1 MNGLLSRR
9 KALFGGA
16 AFLGA
21 GMLKGVPATSL
32 TPSINWMNSALADI
46 ARPDYIIRASSNE
59 NPYGPSPVAVKA
71 INDSLVDANKYM
83 NMTADLL
90 SLLSEQEQVAPE
102 SIAIGSGSGEILKV
116 GGLLASLQGKSVVCP
131 DPTFGGLISY
141 VEDMGT
147 ELIRVPVNSAMETD
161 LAAIKAAIRPDTGM
175 VYLCNPNNPIPNL
188 IEKNALR
195 EFVLEV
201 SQDRL
206 VFVDEAYHEFVD
218 DPAYESM
225 MDLIRSG
232 HKNIIVSRTA
242 SKIHG
247 LAALRVGF
255 AYAHPDLI
263 TDLNRKMTGQL
274 NILGVRA
281 AHASYMD
288 KEFQSYTLMQNRKSM
303 AIMDAMCDEMGIP
316 YIKSQANF
324 TFIHTGRDIGV
335 VSAAMRDAGVLIGRP
350 FPPFRDWA
358 RISMARPEEMQYVA
372 QVYKGLYG

>member
-1 MNGLLSRR
+1 MNGVMSRR
-9 KALFGGA
+9 RILLGGA
-16 AFLGA
+16 ALLGA
-21 GMLKGVPATSL
+21 GMLQTLPGG
-32 TPSINWMNSALADI
+32 MRMALADI

-71 INDSLVDANKYM
+71 INEALVDANKYM
-83 NMTADLL
+83 NMTNDLLDLL
-90 SLLSEQEQVAPE
+90 SGIEDVPRE
-102 SIAIGSGSGEILKV
+102 SIAVGSGSGEILRV
-116 GGLLASLQGKSVVCP
+116 GGLLASLNGKSVVCP

-141 VEDMGT
+141 VENMGT
-147 ELIRVPVNSAMETD
+147 ELIRVPVNDAMETD
-161 LAAIKAAIRPDTGM
+161 LAAIKAAIRPETGM

-206 VFVDEAYHEFVD
+206 VFIDEAYHEFVD

-225 MDLIRSG
+225 MDLIRAG
-232 HKNIIVSRTA
+232 HKNIIISRTA

-263 TDLNRKMTGQL
+263 AELNSKMTGQL
-274 NILGVRA
+274 NIVGVKA
-281 AHASYMD
+281 AHASYLD
-288 KEFQSYTLMQNRKSM
+288 QDFQNYTLAQNRKSLDM
-303 AIMDAMCDEMGIP
+303 INAMCDRHDIP
-316 YIKSQANF
+316 YIKSHANF
-324 TFIHTGRDIGV
+324 TFIHTGRDIAE
-335 VSAAMRDAGVLIGRP
+335 VSEAMRDAGILIGRP

-358 RISMARPEEMQYVA
+358 RISTTKPEEMEYLV
-372 QVYKGLYG
+372 QVYERLYLS

>member
-21 GMLKGVPATSL
+21 GMLKGIPATSL
-32 TPSINWMNSALADI
+32 TPSINWMYSALADV

-59 NPYGPSPVAVKA
+59 NPYGPSPTAVRA

-225 MDLIRSG
+225 MDLVRSG
-232 HKNIIVSRTA
+232 HRNIIVSRTA

-263 TDLNRKMTGQL
+263 RDLNQKMTGQL

-288 KEFQSYTLMQNRKSM
+288 KDFQNYTLMQNRKSM